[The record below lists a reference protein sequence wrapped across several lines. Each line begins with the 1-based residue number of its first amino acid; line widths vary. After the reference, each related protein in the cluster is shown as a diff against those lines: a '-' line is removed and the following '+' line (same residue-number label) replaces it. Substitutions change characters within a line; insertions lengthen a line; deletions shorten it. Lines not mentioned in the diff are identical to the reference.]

1 MKNLSAVLTI
11 LVLLSC
17 NQKEKPS
24 ISAQAIVDKAIAVS
38 GGELYKSST
47 IEFKFRDR
55 IYSSEPL
62 KGQKILKRLL
72 SNDTIRILD
81 VKEPKVFKRFINDIL
96 VTLPDSL
103 ANAYSN
109 SVNSV
114 HYFAYLPYGLNDR
127 AVNKKLL
134 GEIRIKSK
142 DYYKVKVT
150 FSQEEGGDDFEDVY
164 IYWFNKKTFKPDYLA
179 YEFHVDKGGLRFREA
194 INERYINGIR
204 FVDYNNFSPMTEWD
218 ILKVDSLFIKNEL
231 KLLSKIELE
240 NITVTRNH

>member
-1 MKNLSAVLTI
+1 MKNFS
-11 LVLLSC
+11 LVIMIIALFSC
-17 NQKEKPS
+17 NQNEKTP
-24 ISAQAIVDKAIAVS
+24 ISAQKIVDNAIAVS
-38 GGELYKSST
+38 GGDLYSQSH
-47 IEFKFRDR
+47 IQFNFRDR

-62 KGQKILKRLL
+62 NGQKILKRFL
-72 SNDTIRILD
+72 SNDTIQILD
-81 VKEPKVFKRFINDIL
+81 VKEPKNFHRFINDTL
-96 VTLPDSL
+96 VSLSDSL
-103 ANAYSN
+103 ANVYSN

-127 AVNKKLL
+127 AVNKELL
-134 GEIRIKSK
+134 GEIKIRNK

-164 IYWFNKKTFKPDYLA
+164 IYWFNKETFKPDYLA
-179 YEFHVDKGGLRFREA
+179 YEFHVDNGGFRFREA

-204 FVDYNNFSPMTEWD
+204 FVDYNNFSPKMASN
-218 ILKVDSLFIKNEL
+218 ILEIDSLFLKNEL